1 VNFEKDRNMKS
12 GFIVTFCLFLLLASS
27 FVQADRIL
35 IGQKG
40 FQGQTTIFGKDEF
53 DLVSNIPDNT
63 WVLPDGMAG
72 VTCMDKC
79 IGIDGKFMVGTQ
91 NGYVFVRDIYDNSW
105 YGANS
110 YVNLTSTNNAILSI
124 CSRID
129 GHMLLGTD
137 LNEYMAL
144 YRDYNDV
151 HLNPPGVTGSACNA
165 YASPVTAVAA
175 LPNGLTILGHENG
188 WVLLRNPNDLN
199 TTVTGVTTPSLSW
212 GSKVN
217 DMAVDMSTGNIVFA
231 LENGTTATRNWAD
244 LATPMT
250 EVSWG
255 APVTEVES
263 LTDGRVAIG
272 YGSSNG
278 NVSVRMVN
286 DLATDLGSHLTR
298 NFSGEYPIDALEVTS
313 NNNILIAVA
322 RNYPLD
328 YQSRVT
334 ITHGENLEILP
345 VDFNNVG
352 WTGWLITD
360 FPCFAIAAVALPADV
375 NCTERIAQGH
385 GLVTDLNGDCYVNLA
400 DFTEF
405 AELWQNCIN
414 PADANC
420 AHPWE

>member
-1 VNFEKDRNMKS
+1 MKRIRVS
-12 GFIVTFCLFLLLASS
+12 SIVCVLFLLLASS

-40 FQGQTTIFGKDEF
+40 FSGQTIVFGKDEF
-53 DLVSNIPDNT
+53 DPLPNVPDNT
-63 WVLPDGMAG
+63 WVLGDGYGG

-79 IGIDGKFMVGTQ
+79 IGIDGKFMIGSR
-91 NGYVFVRDIYDNSW
+91 NGSVFVRDIYDQSW
-105 YGANS
+105 YGAAFNA
-110 YVNLTSTNNAILSI
+110 NLTGLNTPILSI

-151 HLNPPGVTGSACNA
+151 YLNPPGVTGGGCNA
-165 YASPVTAVAA
+165 FASPVTAVAT
-175 LPNGLTILGHENG
+175 LPNGISVLGHANG
-188 WVLLRNPNDLN
+188 AVLLRNPNDL
-199 TTVTGVTTPSLSW
+199 TTQVMIGGSPAPVLYW
-212 GSKVN
+212 GGKVN
-217 DMAVDMSTGNIVFA
+217 DMAVDMPTGNIVFA
-231 LENGTTATRNWAD
+231 LENGTTATRHWAD
-244 LATPMT
+244 LETPMT
-250 EVSWG
+250 QVSWG

-263 LTDGRVAIG
+263 LADGRVAIG
-272 YGSSNG
+272 YGSTNG
-278 NVSVRMVN
+278 KVSVRMVN

-298 NFSGEYPIDALEVTS
+298 EFSGEWPIDALEVTS

-345 VDFNNVG
+345 VDFNDVG

-420 AHPWE
+420 VHPWE